1 VQPGYNS
8 SLNPIFATVK
18 FLCILFSVYV
28 LLLSVR
34 PCCADD
40 CIAKPI
46 AKKET
51 ASKKQQKEKDCEGCS
66 PFFSCGTCAGFTLA
80 KPVMI
85 TERIAT
91 EISVEHNSAYKQP
104 ALRPVMLSIWQ
115 PPQLG

>member
-1 VQPGYNS
+1 
-8 SLNPIFATVK
+8 VK

-46 AKKET
+46 AKKEI
-51 ASKKQQKEKDCEGCS
+51 AGQNSKSGNNCQGCS
-66 PFFSCGTCAGFTLA
+66 PFFACGTCAGFTLA
-80 KPVMI
+80 KQVI
-85 TERIAT
+85 YAERTAT
-91 EISVEHNSAYKQP
+91 EVMVEHNSSYKHP
-104 ALRPVMLSIWQ
+104 ALKPVMLSIWQ